1 MGKDR
6 LIVLNREKSKLPYEL
21 PPNLVYW
28 IKCETRFKEAA
39 LARVREKNTSIE
51 RNTDAEEEISM
62 APVITEQELHQ
73 FYKTRV
79 TLIEKFNAKK
89 ISKESNGSEMPPSIG
104 ACCTEKD
111 LEMMNLGLQKID
123 KVMFQDKS

>member
-28 IKCETRFKEAA
+28 IRCETRFREAA
-39 LARVREKNTSIE
+39 LARVRGKPSVEPAP
-51 RNTDAEEEISM
+51 DEEIRM
-62 APVITEQELHQ
+62 AAVITEQELQ
-73 FYKTRV
+73 DFYRTRV

-89 ISKESNGSEMPPSIG
+89 GPERSNQPHSIG

-111 LEMMNLGLQKID
+111 LEMMNLSLKKID
-123 KVMFQDKS
+123 KLMFQDPS

>member
-39 LARVREKNTSIE
+39 LVRVRDKNPE
-51 RNTDAEEEISM
+51 
-62 APVITEQELHQ
+62 
-73 FYKTRV
+73 
-79 TLIEKFNAKK
+79 
-89 ISKESNGSEMPPSIG
+89 
-104 ACCTEKD
+104 
-111 LEMMNLGLQKID
+111 
-123 KVMFQDKS
+123 